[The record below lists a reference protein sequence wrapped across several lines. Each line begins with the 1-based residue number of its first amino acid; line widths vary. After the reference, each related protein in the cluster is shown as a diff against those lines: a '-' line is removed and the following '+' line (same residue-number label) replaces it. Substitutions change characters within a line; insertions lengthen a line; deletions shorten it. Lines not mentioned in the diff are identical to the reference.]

1 LRIFIFI
8 IVLLSSISL
17 NANAY
22 NISDSTE
29 IIRLDEETYFHKT
42 KNELLEITDLMD
54 VDWTKSN
61 QGGNFGLVRSIYWL
75 KYEFNNSSNSEKE
88 LYLFSPYNYV
98 NYLDIYQVIDGK
110 ANLLSKLGTVRS
122 KKNNGRVSRGWV
134 TKINFPQKKSIII
147 VRAKNLYAPLRVNSF
162 ILQEKILD
170 ETIVDSY
177 SLLWFWKGLFIFA
190 MTISLVL
197 FYFLRFRLFIYYFL
211 FNLGLFIFLGV
222 DFGDLNFLFIDNP
235 NNRAVDIQ
243 RVANIIVLIF
253 FPLFLNELTP
263 IKKYNPGLWKIMKIG
278 YYAFGVLWFINL
290 FPVVKVSIF
299 YLFSSYFFMSFTL
312 FIIMLQIYFLTR
324 ASIDNEKNS
333 KALLI
338 LYTIFIGALI
348 LNAYSQTFGFSK
360 DNLFVYNS
368 VLLSS
373 IFQVVTFLFLIGYDL
388 SSVFRER
395 NHLVQKQSSHELE
408 LIKAVINSQES
419 ERNIVGR
426 ELHDMIG
433 ANLSVIKQNTN
444 KSNFKL
450 VKLIDDTIDG
460 IRSLSHG
467 LITPNIEF
475 DNFEEEVHDLLS
487 MFETE
492 TMKVKYYFHKW
503 PILNNTVTAN
513 HLYRI
518 IQELLQNALKHSE
531 ATEVYIQFLNH
542 EANLSV
548 MYEDNGKGFDIHN
561 RTKFGRGIINLES
574 RTSLIGGTIN
584 YDSTNTGTSINI
596 ELKNL

>member
-1 LRIFIFI
+1 
-8 IVLLSSISL
+8 
-17 NANAY
+17 
-22 NISDSTE
+22 
-29 IIRLDEETYFHKT
+29 
-42 KNELLEITDLMD
+42 
-54 VDWTKSN
+54 
-61 QGGNFGLVRSIYWL
+61 
-75 KYEFNNSSNSEKE
+75 
-88 LYLFSPYNYV
+88 
-98 NYLDIYQVIDGK
+98 
-110 ANLLSKLGTVRS
+110 
-122 KKNNGRVSRGWV
+122 
-134 TKINFPQKKSIII
+134 
-147 VRAKNLYAPLRVNSF
+147 
-162 ILQEKILD
+162 
-170 ETIVDSY
+170 
-177 SLLWFWKGLFIFA
+177 
-190 MTISLVL
+190 
-197 FYFLRFRLFIYYFL
+197 
-211 FNLGLFIFLGV
+211 
-222 DFGDLNFLFIDNP
+222 LFIDNP

-278 YYAFGVLWFINL
+278 YYAFGALWFINL

-312 FIIMLQIYFLTR
+312 FIIILQIYFLTR

-338 LYTIFIGALI
+338 LYTIFIGTLI

-373 IFQVVTFLFLIGYDL
+373 IFQVVTFLLLIGYDL

-395 NHLVQKQSSHELE
+395 NYLVQKQSSHELE
-408 LIKAVINSQES
+408 LIKAVVNSQES

-475 DNFEEEVHDLLS
+475 DNFEEEIHDLLS

-503 PILNNTVTAN
+503 PILNNTVTTN